1 MALPMQVGRKR
12 QAVCTTDCITVAGGE
27 NTTVDALY
35 QRFGPEVQAGKQ
47 LFLES
52 TIQSATSGMSTLSLT
67 LPSQL
72 VAPWFA
78 GCAMACWL
86 HRGALVAPWRVGYIV
101 VCWLCHRM
109 LVTAWRAGYAMAC
122 WLHRRMLVTP
132 WIGGYIVGCWLRHGV
147 LVTSWPVLFSSSHQQ
162 HVLFFITVT
171 VLVTS
176 WSVLC
181 LFLTVCLKH
190 LATLIRPH
198 RPQDAPA
205 Q

>member
-1 MALPMQVGRKR
+1 M
-12 QAVCTTDCITVAGGE
+12 CTTDCITVAGGE

-52 TIQSATSGMSTLSLT
+52 TIQTATSGMSTLSLT
-67 LPSQL
+67 SLSQL

-86 HRGALVAPWRVGYIV
+86 HRGVLVAPWRFDYIV

-122 WLHRRMLVTP
+122 WLPRGVLVTPWCVVTSSHAGYAMDWWLHRRMLVTP
-132 WIGGYIVGCWLRHGV
+132 WRVGYIVA
-147 LVTSWPVLFSSSHQQ
+147 SPVFKQPPAACPLFYHCDCVGYIMVSS
-162 HVLFFITVT
+162 
-171 VLVTS
+171 
-176 WSVLC
+176 LC
-181 LFLTVCLKH
+181 VF
-190 LATLIRPH
+190 
-198 RPQDAPA
+198 
-205 Q
+205 